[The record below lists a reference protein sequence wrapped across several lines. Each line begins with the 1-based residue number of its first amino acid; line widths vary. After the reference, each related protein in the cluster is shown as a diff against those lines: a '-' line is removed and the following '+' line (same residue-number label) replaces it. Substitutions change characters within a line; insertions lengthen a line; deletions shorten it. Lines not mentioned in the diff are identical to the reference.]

1 MKVDE
6 IITLANNQKY
16 GLLLKSE
23 LTEEDY
29 FLAVLLNEKEE
40 LTNTFAVFEQVIK
53 DDKIYTKKIKD
64 PFILNQLIN
73 DFRLQQEDITENG
86 E

>member
-16 GLLLKSE
+16 GLLLESE

-40 LTNTFAVFEQVIK
+40 PTNTFAVFEQIIK
-53 DDKIYTKKIKD
+53 DGKIFTKKIKD

-73 DFRLQQEDITENG
+73 DFRLQQEDLAENG

>member
-16 GLLLKSE
+16 GLLLESE

-29 FLAVLLNEKEE
+29 FIAVLLNEKEE
-40 LTNTFAVFEQVIK
+40 PTNTFAVFEQVIR